1 MKTLLLYLI
10 PFLPTLIGKGVVISD
25 TPYEVHISDSPT
37 ESVRW
42 EPWEWYQN
50 YDIKVQKGDTITAYW
65 ISQCNGDTLA
75 TAIFSGTDT
84 RKVVNDTIFLNGS
97 TYSFVY

>member
-25 TPYEVHISDSPT
+25 TPYEVRISDNGT

-50 YDIKVQKGDTITAYW
+50 YDIKVQQGDTITAYW

-75 TAIFSGTDT
+75 VREFIGTNE
-84 RKVVNDTIFLNGS
+84 RRLINDTIFLS
-97 TYSFVY
+97 SFDH